1 MKLVSRKNPIGNKI
15 VLLKFKKKNMKE
27 KDISLSEKGH
37 RCWHSANS
45 ENTVPVTR
53 ELNLI
58 KEGSIILCN
67 IKCSVVT
74 S

>member
-1 MKLVSRKNPIGNKI
+1 
-15 VLLKFKKKNMKE
+15 MKE
-27 KDISLSEKGH
+27 KEISLSEKGH

-58 KEGSIILCN
+58 KEWSIILCN
-67 IKCSVVT
+67 IKCPVV
-74 S
+74 SS